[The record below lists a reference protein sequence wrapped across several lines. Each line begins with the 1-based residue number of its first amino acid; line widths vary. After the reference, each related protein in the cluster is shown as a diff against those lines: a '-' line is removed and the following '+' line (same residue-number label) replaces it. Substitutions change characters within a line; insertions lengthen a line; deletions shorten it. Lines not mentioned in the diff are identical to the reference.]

1 VRQIVA
7 IVTLIVLAV
16 LAPGCGAVSR
26 AVETRGGLRAKDAY
40 QVLLF
45 PEVNAGWAG
54 WCFFATA
61 DVPGDGGCAGAQHY
75 APVIDE
81 TWSGGESPPETVGVA
96 LTTDAVARVEITE
109 GISVP
114 THTEKSLPKGLRA
127 AVIKVSGRDLM
138 GSHVHRP
145 RFIPVN
151 SSGAVIPQ
159 APSETA
165 SELLRAI
172 PTRTVPHPADPAPG
186 ICEIT
191 MRAHPGL
198 TADSGSVITEVHN
211 YAGFVGSGFI
221 SCASTSY
228 ELAGWPLLA
237 SVLISAAHPGGWAP
251 PLSSMKPVPGHLG
264 VFATLAAGGSE
275 PENELYA
282 RRSHGGWLV
291 VGGGKAS
298 QRLELLGDLRAS
310 IHA

>member
-1 VRQIVA
+1 MRRIVA
-7 IVTLIVLAV
+7 SATVILVAL
-16 LAPGCGAVSR
+16 LAPGCGAASKAVR
-26 AVETRGGLRAKDAY
+26 AGGTSGSKDPY

-54 WCFFATA
+54 WCFFATV

-81 TWSGGESPPETVGVA
+81 TWSGGENPPETVGVA
-96 LTTDAVARVEITE
+96 LTTGAVARVEISE

-114 THTEKSLPKGLRA
+114 TQSEKALPPGLRA

-145 RFIPVN
+145 RFIPL
-151 SSGAVIPQ
+151 SGSGAVIPQ
-159 APSETA
+159 ASSETA

-172 PTRTVPHPADPAPG
+172 PTRTVSHPADPAPG
-186 ICEIT
+186 ICEIL
-191 MRAHPGL
+191 MRARPGL
-198 TADSGSVITEVHN
+198 TADSGSVITEVHS
-211 YAGFVGSGFI
+211 YSGFVSDGFI
-221 SCASTSY
+221 SCASTSV

-237 SVLISAAHPGGWAP
+237 SVLISASHPGGLPP
-251 PLSSMKPVPGHLG
+251 PLPRMKPVRGHPG
-264 VFATLAAGGSE
+264 VFSTLAAGGSE

-282 RRSHGGWLV
+282 RRAHGGWLV
-291 VGGGKAS
+291 VDGAKAS
-298 QRLELLGDLRAS
+298 QRLELLGDLHAS

>member
-1 VRQIVA
+1 MK
-7 IVTLIVLAV
+7 
-16 LAPGCGAVSR
+16 PGA
-26 AVETRGGLRAKDAY
+26 
-40 QVLLF
+40 
-45 PEVNAGWAG
+45 
-54 WCFFATA
+54 
-61 DVPGDGGCAGAQHY
+61 
-75 APVIDE
+75 
-81 TWSGGESPPETVGVA
+81 GGESPPETVGVA

-114 THTEKSLPKGLRA
+114 TKAEKSLPKGLRA

-145 RFIPVN
+145 RFIPLN
-151 SSGAVIPQ
+151 GSGAVIPQ
-159 APSETA
+159 AAIETA

-172 PTRTVPHPADPAPG
+172 PTRKVSNPANPAFG
-186 ICEIT
+186 ICEIA

-198 TADSGSVITEVHN
+198 TADGGSVITEVHS
-211 YAGFVGSGFI
+211 YSGFVGGGFI

-237 SVLISAAHPGGWAP
+237 SVLISASHPGGWPP
-251 PLSSMKPVPGHLG
+251 PLPRMRPVPGHLG
-264 VFATLAAGGSE
+264 VFATLASGGSE

-282 RRSHGGWLV
+282 RRAHGGWLV
-291 VGGGKAS
+291 VGGAKAT